1 MTSRRQPSLFDDVA
15 TLPEPVAELIE
26 LGRRVPP
33 NIKFGTSTWTY
44 DGWAGDVY
52 HRTYRGAQPARR
64 LEEYARYPLFQTV
77 GIDSAYY
84 EPPEEPVLA
93 AYAKALPPGFPC
105 VSKVWDRI
113 TARRLES
120 ERNPDFLNADLFKDA
135 VLGPY
140 QRAFSDHAGCFVFEF
155 QPMRGK
161 DLPDPARWPDD
172 LDDFLRQLPRDV
184 RYAVELRNRELLS
197 DGHGAVLARH
207 GVAHVFNSW
216 TEMPTIGEQL
226 ELPWTFPAP
235 FTVARA
241 LLRPGRR
248 YADAVKLFEPYDRIR
263 DPQPELRQDLLR
275 LVAEALR
282 RRVEALILVN
292 NRLEGNAPGTIGALV
307 HALTGERPGASSI
320 PISWARGCF
329 STACWRAMRGC
340 SVGTRSAS
348 CSSSRRCGART
359 CSTARSGRSDSIGS
373 SRRRRRISATRWSCG
388 MPSSCPI

>member
-1 MTSRRQPSLFDDVA
+1 MTSRNQPSLFEDIASLPPPPQELVA
-15 TLPEPVAELIE
+15 
-26 LGRRVPP
+26 LGRHIPP
-33 NIKFGTSTWTY
+33 SIRFGTSTWTY

-52 HRTYRGAQPARR
+52 HRSYRGAQPARR
-64 LEEYARYPLFQTV
+64 LEEYARYPLFRTV

-113 TARRLES
+113 TAKRLEG
-120 ERNPDFLNADLFKDA
+120 ERNPDFLNADLFNDA

-140 QRAFSDHAGCFVFEF
+140 QRAFTDHAGCFVFEF

-161 DLPDPARWPDD
+161 DLPDPARWVDD
-172 LDDFLRQLPRDV
+172 LDGFLRQLTRDV
-184 RYAVELRNRELLS
+184 LYAVELRNRELLT
-197 DGHGAVLARH
+197 DAHGAVLARH
-207 GVAHVFNSW
+207 GGAPVVNSW
-216 TEMPTIGEQL
+216 AWMPRLGEQI

-292 NRLEGNAPGTIGALV
+292 NRLEGNAPGTIRALV
-307 HALTGERPGASSI
+307 DALTGERS
-320 PISWARGCF
+320 
-329 STACWRAMRGC
+329 
-340 SVGTRSAS
+340 
-348 CSSSRRCGART
+348 
-359 CSTARSGRSDSIGS
+359 
-373 SRRRRRISATRWSCG
+373 
-388 MPSSCPI
+388 